1 MYINQSIIDLRLGH
15 SYSDTPSPRIFGNV
29 SPLDPQLFSR
39 INDYADELLKG
50 PSSGKYSPVE
60 VAQWI
65 EDYAEA
71 AAKNLADFERKASD
85 KSTPEFRRMNVDLKI
100 QIGLGRFFGAKF
112 RSAVLYR
119 LFEQTG
125 DTNAFAEAIKAYK
138 RARGA
143 WAELAKAG
151 QNVYVTDVTIGELPQ
166 LRGHWTDR
174 LQLIDRDI
182 AAMEEKA
189 AGASKKTAP
198 NVKALIQ
205 EVIGRP
211 NRATISAH
219 HAPSEKLPVGEPM
232 NIELTLDKSPQIVRL
247 YYRHVNQGER
257 FQSVSMQPSGK
268 KFQAAIPAAYIDSP
282 YPIQYYFE
290 IERSAQNVVLY
301 PGLGPNLTQQPY
313 YVVRRG

>member
-1 MYINQSIIDLRLGH
+1 
-15 SYSDTPSPRIFGNV
+15 
-29 SPLDPQLFSR
+29 
-39 INDYADELLKG
+39 
-50 PSSGKYSPVE
+50 
-60 VAQWI
+60 
-65 EDYAEA
+65 
-71 AAKNLADFERKASD
+71 
-85 KSTPEFRRMNVDLKI
+85 VDLKI

-125 DTNAFAEAIKAYK
+125 DTTALAEAIKAYQ
-138 RARGA
+138 RARSA
-143 WAELAKAG
+143 WTELAKAG
-151 QNVYVTDVTIGELPQ
+151 QNIYVTDVTIGELPQ
-166 LRGHWTDR
+166 LRGHWSDR
-174 LQLIDRDI
+174 LALIDRDI

-189 AGASKKTAP
+189 GTAGNKTAP
-198 NVKALIQ
+198 NVKALVKEIT
-205 EVIGRP
+205 GRP
-211 NRATISAH
+211 TRAAIAVH
-219 HAPSEKLPVGEPM
+219 HAQPEKLRPGQPL
-232 NIELTLDKSPQIVRL
+232 NLELTLDKSPQTVRL